1 MDPPQGERIS
11 WRTSLSTGVDVPAL
25 TATMAR
31 AAAALALGGASVAVL
46 GLALPHDSDL
56 DERLLGALAL
66 ITLLGCALLLAG
78 SGWLPRWSFQ
88 LFAAGATFIASA
100 VIYAWGS
107 DSVYGPLPYLWV
119 VVYVCW
125 YFRPS
130 AAAAHLALVGLSYA
144 TVLGTEGVETDAL
157 GGYASTMGTL
167 AVAAYLIFRARERVA
182 YLLADLTDAV
192 RRDPLTG
199 LLNRRGFE
207 EAFDL
212 EIERC
217 RRNGSTLGLVVADI
231 DRFKSVNDALGHG
244 AGDAVLRRVGELMC
258 STKRR
263 FDSAAR
269 TGGEEFAIVLP
280 DTDEHGA
287 YVLAERIRTSM
298 EKREANL
305 TVSLGVACLPLHG
318 TSTDAL
324 LEAADQALYAA
335 KRLGRNRSVLSSAE
349 VPGILALGAESG
361 REHRFKGV
369 GALVSL
375 AESLDVRDWGN
386 PARCHRVG
394 RSAELTAR
402 ELGLSPDEVERV
414 RLAGLLHDVG
424 RVAVPE
430 GVVDKCGPLSD
441 EEWGWVHAHPSKGA
455 RMLEST
461 DFADVRDWIR
471 LHHERPDGT
480 GYPEGLHGDEVPL
493 EARIIAAAEAYEA
506 MTSERPYRSAL
517 GIDEAIEELRQG
529 AGRQFD
535 ARVVEALL
543 RIV

>member
-1 MDPPQGERIS
+1 MDAPQGERIR
-11 WRTSLSTGVDVPAL
+11 WRTSLSTGVDAPVIA
-25 TATMAR
+25 ATLAR
-31 AAAALALGGASVAVL
+31 AGAALGLGGALVAAL
-46 GLALPHDSDL
+46 GLVLPHDADL
-56 DERLLGALAL
+56 NERLLSALAL
-66 ITLLGCALLLAG
+66 INLLGCALLIAG
-78 SGWLPRWSFQ
+78 SGRLPRWSFQ
-88 LFAAGATFIASA
+88 LFAACATAIASA

-130 AAAAHLALVGLSYA
+130 AAAVHLGLVGLSYA
-144 TVLGTEGVETDAL
+144 AVLVIEGVETDAL
-157 GGYASTMGTL
+157 GGYASTIGTL

-182 YLLADLTDAV
+182 YLLADLTEAV

-217 RRNGSTLGLVVADI
+217 LRNGSTLGLVVADI

-244 AGDAVLRRVGELMC
+244 AGDAALRRVGELIC
-258 STKRR
+258 RAKRR
-263 FDSAAR
+263 FDSVAR
-269 TGGEEFAIVLP
+269 TGGEEFALVVP

-287 YVLAERIRTSM
+287 YMLAERIRTSM
-298 EKREANL
+298 EREAKL
-305 TVSLGVACLPLHG
+305 TVSLGVACCPRHG
-318 TSTDAL
+318 TTTDSL
-324 LEAADQALYAA
+324 LEAADEALYAA
-335 KRLGRNRSVLSSAE
+335 KRLGRNRSVIASKE
-349 VPGILALGAESG
+349 VPGILARGAEVEG
-361 REHRFKGV
+361 AEGFVGV
-369 GALVSL
+369 GTLVSL
-375 AESLDVRDWGN
+375 AESLDVRDSGD

-394 RSAELTAR
+394 RFAELIAR
-402 ELGLSPDEVERV
+402 ELRLAPPEVERV

-430 GVVDKCGPLSD
+430 GVVDKSGPLSD
-441 EEWGWVHAHPSKGA
+441 EEWGWVHAHPSTGA

-480 GYPEGLHGDEVPL
+480 GYPGGLHGEEVPL
-493 EARIIAAAEAYEA
+493 EARIIAVAEAYEA

-517 GIDEAIEELRQG
+517 GTDEAVEELRKG

-535 ARVVEALL
+535 ERVVEALV
-543 RIV
+543 RIA